1 MRINFIFFITSTII
15 FVLSVIAI
23 CCAPIINKISNLDDW
38 KSHNCDIISDL
49 ESLDEIKLKDL
60 ENYRY
65 LKNLCRRQKAMYNLE
80 YSSLIITVS
89 LSFVCF
95 YLSLLLRLNI
105 GREFKNKIGF
115 FGFISGIICFIL
127 ILVYVCYSGYIFNND
142 IAFGRINFNNL
153 EGLDKTNSILKLFP
167 NGASYKWSK
176 DKYISVYEE
185 DSGDY
190 SNYIKYKDLGDK
202 RYNYNSDIYKK
213 MEENDPCISNAKPSS
228 YKISCDYIFKETSF
242 DISNEYLYNRWI
254 TTLVLS
260 CFIFIFNICL
270 SIFGFLMFKERVEV
284 LTNIVNSSPNVIQFT
299 SKNNN
304 NNELNLNNNINNLYS

>member
-23 CCAPIINKISNLDDW
+23 CCAPIINKISNLDNW

-127 ILVYVCYSGYIFNND
+127 ILVYVCYSGYIFKND
-142 IAFGRINFNNL
+142 MELNFV
-153 EGLDKTNSILKLFP
+153 KLFP
-167 NGASYKWSK
+167 NICKKEGTNFIKVDQNENGENSK
-176 DKYISVYEE
+176 YLLYR
-185 DSGDY
+185 
-190 SNYIKYKDLGDK
+190 DLG
-202 RYNYNSDIYKK
+202 KK
-213 MEENDPCISNAKPSS
+213 
-228 YKISCDYIFKETSF
+228 
-242 DISNEYLYNRWI
+242 
-254 TTLVLS
+254 
-260 CFIFIFNICL
+260 
-270 SIFGFLMFKERVEV
+270 SI
-284 LTNIVNSSPNVIQFT
+284 
-299 SKNNN
+299 
-304 NNELNLNNNINNLYS
+304 